1 MKQKYQRNDTPA
13 GANPPVVWLDKQD
26 ILQRMCISS
35 RTLQQWRRK
44 KILPYSR
51 IGGKIYYKEA
61 DLLEVLEKGKVQVES
76 ARQKKQDIRN
86 KTEEGR
92 STKQEVRKKN
102 Y

>member
-1 MKQKYQRNDTPA
+1 MKPKYQRNDMPA
-13 GANPPVVWLDKQD
+13 VTDPSNVWLDKQD

-51 IGGKIYYKEA
+51 IGGKIYYLES
-61 DLLEVLEKGKVQVES
+61 DLLEMLEKGKVQVES
-76 ARQKKQDIRN
+76 TRHSTR
-86 KTEEGR
+86 EGR
-92 STKQEVRKKN
+92 SKKQEVIKKS